1 MTLRGDRR
9 SNHMTS
15 SSSLMPVLKTSA
27 IQRRSPF
34 GLVDFVHP
42 PVPMVSTRSKEY
54 DEPAPGEKRSPQDES
69 HKSPK
74 KQKTQK
80 EGQLEVGHDG
90 EVGLKRE
97 TSGSP
102 RKAKHHAEEPH
113 GGKHEKEHREGGD
126 KHAGD
131 EKTHDAK
138 GTEEGEPKQEVSFTD
153 SWEVCLGSDPKND
166 PVDNKGQVTSSGDE
180 TQEPSH
186 GTLESGHIY
195 FLYRPKIETEEVD
208 SVDDISK

>member
-80 EGQLEVGHDG
+80 EGRLEVGHDG

-153 SWEVCLGSDPKND
+153 SWEVCLGSDPKNA

-208 SVDDISK
+208 SVDDVSK